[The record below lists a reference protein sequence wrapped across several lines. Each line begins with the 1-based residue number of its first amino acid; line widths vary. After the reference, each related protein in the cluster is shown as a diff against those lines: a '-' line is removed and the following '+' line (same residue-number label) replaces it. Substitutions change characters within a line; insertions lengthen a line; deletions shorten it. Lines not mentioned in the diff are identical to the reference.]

1 MFVILLSSVALALE
15 DPVKEDSERNQ
26 KLGLLDYGFTAI
38 FAIECLLKML
48 DLGMFLHPG
57 AYLRDI
63 WNVMDISVVSCAIL
77 SFYFKWVQI
86 TRNIKRNKIVWWK
99 FYHFCAAA
107 RRVTNIFETENWV
120 WPTEELHL
128 KVSKEIWM
136 LTLKYK
142 KSPLI

>member
-77 SFYFKWVQI
+77 SFYFK
-86 TRNIKRNKIVWWK
+86 
-99 FYHFCAAA
+99 
-107 RRVTNIFETENWV
+107 
-120 WPTEELHL
+120 
-128 KVSKEIWM
+128 
-136 LTLKYK
+136 
-142 KSPLI
+142 